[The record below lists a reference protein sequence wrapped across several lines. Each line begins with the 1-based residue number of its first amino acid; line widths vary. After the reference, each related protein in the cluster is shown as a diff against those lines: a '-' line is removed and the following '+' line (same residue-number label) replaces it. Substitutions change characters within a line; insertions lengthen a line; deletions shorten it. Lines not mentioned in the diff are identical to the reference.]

1 MAYLASALKIALFNA
16 ALYQALKWNG
26 LDMSSTRATA
36 TLALGFWG
44 SVMFFWGAR
53 HLLGAGFFAGM
64 QGTFSWV
71 GTATPASIWRF
82 AGVLLWII
90 GAVVLFVMA

>member
-1 MAYLASALKIALFNA
+1 
-16 ALYQALKWNG
+16 
-26 LDMSSTRATA
+26 
-36 TLALGFWG
+36 
-44 SVMFFWGAR
+44 
-53 HLLGAGFFAGM
+53 M